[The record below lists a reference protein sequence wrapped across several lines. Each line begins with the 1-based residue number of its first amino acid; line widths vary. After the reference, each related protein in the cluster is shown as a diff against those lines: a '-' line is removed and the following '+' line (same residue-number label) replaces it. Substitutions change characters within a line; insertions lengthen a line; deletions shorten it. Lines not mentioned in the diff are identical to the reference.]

1 MSTETAGATGA
12 GNRTREGFPQLALV
26 ALMFI
31 GSGASGLMYEVLWTR
46 SLTTWFGASLYAVAT
61 VLASFM
67 GGLALGSLLLGR
79 RADRMKRP
87 LFVYGALEV
96 GIALSALAFPFL
108 LELGG
113 KVIGAFYV
121 TGGEGTFYVFSLI
134 RFVITFLLLLLPT
147 TMMGAT
153 LPVLSRALARD
164 EGVVGRAVGGL
175 YALNTVGACL
185 GVFLAGFFL
194 IERFGLSGTKVIAVA
209 VNVGVGLLAMA
220 VGRTRFVIEDA
231 APEAAGPES
240 EPAPTDEASVP
251 RRFLLASYLFS
262 GMAAL
267 GLQVCWTR
275 AMIFSFDTLKNTT
288 YSFSGMLLV
297 FLVGLALGSA
307 IMHALVD
314 RQKHLL
320 RLYGLLQMGVGT
332 AAAMSFFLIQSYDP
346 GIEDLT
352 PDDVLV
358 WHLAIARVLLKTAVS
373 IGLPTLLMGMAFP
386 VIARLMVRST
396 AEVGGD
402 TGKLYAANTFG
413 AILGSAGAGFVF
425 IPVLGIANTIALLS
439 GVYVLIGASALWMD
453 GRRDGTA
460 RMLAVAGA
468 VVGVLLSARV
478 MTAAKAMPFQ
488 RLLPGES
495 LAYYDEGPLA
505 TVSVIEDGAGE
516 RMIHVDNVGVA
527 GTDQILQTDQKTLAH
542 VPMALLGGEATRV
555 LSVGFGAGGAS
566 WSYSRYPGID
576 EIHAIEIS
584 PEVLRAAPTL
594 TEANH
599 GIVLPADMVEDARS
613 KGATQ
618 VQGAAYPL
626 SAYTHTAAPGF
637 LTFDPRYR
645 VLIDDARSY
654 LRFTE
659 LQYDV
664 IATDCTD
671 LRYKSNANL
680 YDLEYF
686 TLCRERIT
694 DRGLVVVWMPLAG
707 LSDRAFRIALR
718 TFAEVF
724 PHMSVW
730 YYANYPTHYVLL
742 IAGKEPGR
750 IDYAQVQ
757 KAVSQ
762 EATRE
767 DLGLIGLLDPDKLIS
782 CFVTDDRKTGPY
794 LGEGPLNTEDIP
806 VLEFESPREG
816 YGRGPIAYNMG
827 KLFDIQVPAA
837 TLLANAPAGAAE
849 RITTLQEANRVAFQG
864 HVAYRAYDFVEACR
878 LYLEAQKL
886 APEDQALKDL
896 LDFYELRARVDR
908 AKEAELDGNNVWL
921 THSLGAVYVMQGRY
935 SDAVSAVEP
944 IATRLPAPAQ
954 GLAKEVSDAGVAL
967 NTLLA
972 KAYLLAGRE
981 DRARRFLDEARRYS
995 TTVESFDEF
1004 RTKALAKAP

>member
-1 MSTETAGATGA
+1 MSTATTGAATGD
-12 GNRTREGFPQLALV
+12 GKRTREGFPQLALV

-67 GGLALGSLLLGR
+67 GGLALGSLLLGQ
-79 RADRMKRP
+79 RADSMRRP
-87 LFVYGALEV
+87 LFAYGALEA
-96 GIALSALAFPFL
+96 GIALAALGFPFL

-113 KVIGAFYV
+113 RIIGAFYV
-121 TGGEGTFYVFSLI
+121 TGGEATFYVFSLI

-153 LPVLSRALARD
+153 LPVLSRALARS

-194 IERFGLSGTKVIAVA
+194 IERFGLSGTKAIAVA
-209 VNVGVGLLAMA
+209 INIGVGLLAMA
-220 VGRTRFVIEDA
+220 VGRTHFVIEDS
-231 APEAAGPES
+231 APEAAGPET
-240 EPAPTDEASVP
+240 EPAATDEAAVP

-297 FLVGLALGSA
+297 FLVGLAIGSA

-320 RLYGLLQMGVGT
+320 RLYGLLQMGVG
-332 AAAMSFFLIQSYDP
+332 ASAAMSFFLIQGYDP
-346 GIEDLT
+346 PIEDLV
-352 PDDVLV
+352 DDVLI

-386 VIARLMVRST
+386 VIARLTVRSA

-425 IPVLGIANTIALLS
+425 IPLLGIANTIAMLS
-439 GVYVLIGASALWMD
+439 GLYVLIGASALWMD

-468 VVGVLLSARV
+468 IVGVLLSARV
-478 MTAAKAMPFQ
+478 MAAAKAMPFQ

-566 WSYSRYPGID
+566 WSYSRYPGIQ

-599 GIVLPADMVEDARS
+599 GIVLPAHMVAEARA

-686 TLCRERIT
+686 TLCRRRIT

-718 TFAEVF
+718 TFRAVF
-724 PHMSVW
+724 PNMSVW

-742 IAGKEPGR
+742 IAGKGPNR
-750 IDYAQVQ
+750 IDYEQVHR
-757 KAVSQ
+757 AVSQ
-762 EATRE
+762 DATRE

-782 CFVTDDRKTGPY
+782 CFVTDERKTPAY
-794 LGEGPLNTEDIP
+794 LGEGPLNTENHP

-816 YGRGPIAYNMG
+816 YGRGPIAHNMG
-827 KLFDIQVPAA
+827 RLFEIQVPAA
-837 TLLANAPAGAAE
+837 TLLVNAPPGAAG
-849 RITTLQEANRVAFQG
+849 RITTLQEANRIAFKG

-886 APEDQALKDL
+886 APDDQALKDL
-896 LDFYELRARVDR
+896 LDFYELRARVER
-908 AKEAELDGNNVWL
+908 AKTAELDGNNVWL
-921 THSLGAVYVMQGRY
+921 THSLGTVYVMQGRF

-944 IATRLPAPAQ
+944 IAMRLPAASPS
-954 GLAKEVSDAGVAL
+954 LAKDVKDAGVAL
-967 NTLLA
+967 NSLLA

-981 DRARRFLDEARRYS
+981 DRARRFLDGARRYS
-995 TTVESFDEF
+995 AAVESFEEF
-1004 RTKALAKAP
+1004 RAKTLGGR